1 MSEIVRPQG
10 KIVMA
15 RKPAPV
21 TQTELAILEVLWN
34 QQPRTVREIVDELY
48 PQQTRALYATV
59 KSLLERLEVKGYVAC
74 DKSSFAHRFS
84 ARLSRTQYV
93 GHQLET
99 LAESHFGGSV
109 APVLL
114 ALVESIKLSRKDRDA
129 IVKII
134 EGLE

>member
-1 MSEIVRPQG
+1 MV
-10 KIVMA
+10 

-34 QQPRTVREIVDELY
+34 KQPRNVREIVDELY
-48 PQQTRALYATV
+48 PQRTRALCATV
-59 KSLLERLEVKGYVAC
+59 KSLLARLEAKGYVAC
-74 DKSSFAHRFS
+74 DKSSFAHKFS
-84 ARLSRTQYV
+84 ARLSRSQYV
-93 GHQLET
+93 GRQLET

-129 IVKII
+129 IVRIV
-134 EGLE
+134 ESLE